1 MLISGLRT
9 RRTHCVERTISII
22 AMSHVGSVQPHVL
35 KLSLV
40 GVHVRTHVN
49 DGLAH
54 VSVDDHVSQ
63 VIDMEMSNQ

>member
-1 MLISGLRT
+1 MVI
-9 RRTHCVERTISII
+9 
-22 AMSHVGSVQPHVL
+22 L
-35 KLSLV
+35 KSSLV

>member
-1 MLISGLRT
+1 MVI
-9 RRTHCVERTISII
+9 
-22 AMSHVGSVQPHVL
+22 L

-40 GVHVRTHVN
+40 EVHVWTHVN
-49 DGLAH
+49 NGLAH